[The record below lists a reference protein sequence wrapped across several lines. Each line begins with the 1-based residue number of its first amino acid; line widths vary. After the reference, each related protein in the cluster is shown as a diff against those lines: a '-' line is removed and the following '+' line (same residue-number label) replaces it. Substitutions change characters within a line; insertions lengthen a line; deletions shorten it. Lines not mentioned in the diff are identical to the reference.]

1 MRTLGRRSS
10 VWMSEAA
17 IVEVEAAATARKGA
31 IIRVTMVATA
41 EFNAMSCATR
51 GASAK
56 GCCHWSWSCYR
67 YKGSGYGHL

>member
-1 MRTLGRRSS
+1 MSEAAS
-10 VWMSEAA
+10 VDWMSEAA

-51 GASAK
+51 GVLPLELELLS
-56 GCCHWSWSCYR
+56 
-67 YKGSGYGHL
+67 L